1 MRENELEVN
10 VNPHKRVKYVFGC
23 FLSVAL
29 WVWLEFILLLF
40 KNRCSTFLCL
50 CMCLDVCQFK
60 TKWGGS
66 RVTADGRGS
75 RNRSQ
80 KIPVGESFYNREE

>member
-1 MRENELEVN
+1 
-10 VNPHKRVKYVFGC
+10 
-23 FLSVAL
+23 
-29 WVWLEFILLLF
+29 
-40 KNRCSTFLCL
+40 
-50 CMCLDVCQFK
+50 MCLDASLALLFGFGGHLFRCYLKIAAVRFFVCACASMCVNVK